1 MILCTVSLRTGHH
14 ATTTATATATAT
26 TTRDTCART
35 SLVAHTF
42 LEASAFTSRV
52 NMTTANGYGT
62 LGGDSPHHVS
72 ASDNEHQ
79 PLLGNNNNNAKKPS
93 TASFKQHMTEDI
105 DKRWADLLLLL
116 SYVITGLLDSSAVF
130 IWGSF
135 VSMQT
140 GNTVYTGLGLVE
152 PTKGTR
158 WIRSLTSIAFF
169 CMGSFFFARFHRFF
183 SPKKRWVLMTS
194 FAMQLVLVVIAGAVV
209 TVDSQSHSEN
219 QLRWQVLVPL
229 ALVAFQS
236 SGQAVVSR
244 ALQYNSL
251 TSVVLTSIYC
261 DLFSDPLLMAGLTK
275 NAERNRRAAAPLLL
289 LAGAIFGGLWSH
301 SPIGL
306 AGALWTAAIL
316 KVVIIGAFFFW
327 RAEKSAPQN

>member
-1 MILCTVSLRTGHH
+1 
-14 ATTTATATATAT
+14 
-26 TTRDTCART
+26 
-35 SLVAHTF
+35 
-42 LEASAFTSRV
+42 
-52 NMTTANGYGT
+52 MTTANGYGT
-62 LGGDSPHHVS
+62 LGGDPPHHVS

-79 PLLGNNNNNAKKPS
+79 PLLGNNNNNNAKKPS

-169 CMGSFFFARFHRFF
+169 CFGSFFFARFHRFF
-183 SPKKRWVLMTS
+183 SPKRRWVLMAS
-194 FAMQLVLVVIAGAVV
+194 FCMQLVLVVVAGVVV
-209 TVDSQSHSEN
+209 TIDSRSPSED

-301 SPIGL
+301 SSIGL
-306 AGALWTAAIL
+306 AGALWTAALL
-316 KVVIIGAFFFW
+316 KLVIIGAFFLW
-327 RAEKSAPQN
+327 RADKKSAAQN

>member
-1 MILCTVSLRTGHH
+1 MPTP
-14 ATTTATATATAT
+14 
-26 TTRDTCART
+26 
-35 SLVAHTF
+35 
-42 LEASAFTSRV
+42 
-52 NMTTANGYGT
+52 NGYGT
-62 LGGDSPHHVS
+62 ATSHATAVNQP
-72 ASDNEHQ
+72 SDNENAT
-79 PLLGNNNNNAKKPS
+79 LLAKTRDAPRI
-93 TASFKQHMTEDI
+93 ARFHNHMKEDL

-140 GNTVYTGLGLVE
+140 GNTVYLGLGLVE

-158 WIRSLTSIAFF
+158 WIRSGISIGFF
-169 CMGSFFFARFHRFF
+169 CFGSLCFSRFHRYF
-183 SPKKRWVLMTS
+183 SPKRRWVLLAS
-194 FAMQLVLVVIAGAVV
+194 FAAQLLLVVVAAVIVIVDKNAGG
-209 TVDSQSHSEN
+209 D
-219 QLRWQVLVPL
+219 LRWEVLVPL

-236 SGQAVVSR
+236 SGQAVTSR

-261 DLFSDPLLMAGLTK
+261 DLFSDPLILAGLSQ

-289 LAGAIFGGLWSH
+289 LAGAILGGVWAH

-306 AGALWTAAIL
+306 AGALWTAAAL
-316 KVVIIGAFFFW
+316 KVTIIGAFFLW
-327 RAEKSAPQN
+327 KAVPDEEDR